1 MICEGAYLGTNAQAL
16 GFAEIGPQA
25 MLGEDS
31 MVHGGCVEG
40 KIGKRTKVWR
50 FAHVQLGAVV
60 GDDCMIGQGVFIA
73 PTAKVGNR
81 VKVQNHTDISMHVT
95 IEDDAFIGAGVRFC
109 NAKNP
114 TSYGAQTFACITI
127 QKGASIGS
135 NVSIIGEVTIGEYAV
150 VGAGCVVT
158 KSVPARSR
166 CVAKGVIGEEHLRGP
181 HEE

>member
-1 MICEGAYLGTNAQAL
+1 MA

-25 MLGEDS
+25 HLGENS
-31 MVHGGCVEG
+31 LVTGGCVEG
-40 KIGKRTKVWR
+40 KIGRNTKVWR
-50 FAHVQLGAVV
+50 FAHVQLGAEV

-109 NAKNP
+109 NAPHP
-114 TSYGAQTFACITI
+114 TSSGPQKFEQITI
-127 QKGASIGS
+127 KKGAVIGS
-135 NVSIIGEVTIGEYAV
+135 NVSLIGEVTVGEYAV

-158 KSVPARSR
+158 KSVPAHSR
-166 CVAKGVIGEEHLRGP
+166 CLAAGVVGQETYRGP
-181 HEE
+181 RNG